1 MGFLALVL
9 FIHSQNTKEKMINI
23 MNITKFKSLI
33 LLTAGLFMT
42 FSVAA
47 QTKEQTKITDATA
60 VLTAFSEMKETIPS
74 ELLQVTQG
82 IIIVPKLINAGFVV
96 GGKRGK
102 GIAMVKK
109 SDGSWSNPVFVTIT
123 GGSVGAQIGVQSV
136 DLVLI
141 FKSSKSL
148 TDIKNSSFTLGGDLS
163 VAAGPVGRSSTAS
176 TDYKLEAEVYSY
188 SRSKG
193 LFAGITLNGA
203 SLAIDAPSNT
213 KFYGKAMTGNAIFTA
228 PVNDSADVKEL
239 KTKLNAMK

>member
-1 MGFLALVL
+1 MNFQKLKVAMVL
-9 FIHSQNTKEKMINI
+9 S
-23 MNITKFKSLI
+23 
-33 LLTAGLFMT
+33 AGLFMT
-42 FSVAA
+42 LPVVA
-47 QTKEQTKITDATA
+47 QTKEESKIKDATT
-60 VLTAFSEMKETIPS
+60 VLADFSNMKETIPS

-82 IIIVPKLINAGFVV
+82 IIIVPKMINAGFVV

-141 FKSSKSL
+141 FKNAKSL

-203 SLAIDAPSNT
+203 SLAIDAASNT
-213 KFYGKAMTGNAIFTA
+213 KFYGKAITGNAIFTS

-239 KTKLNAMK
+239 KAKLNAMK

>member
-1 MGFLALVL
+1 VKK
-9 FIHSQNTKEKMINI
+9 IKI
-23 MNITKFKSLI
+23 MNFTKLKVAMLF
-33 LLTAGLFMT
+33 TAAVFIAKP
-42 FSVAA
+42 VAA

-60 VLTAFSEMKETIPS
+60 VLTAFSDMKETIPS

-96 GGKRGK
+96 GAKRGK

-148 TDIKNSSFTLGGDLS
+148 TEIKNSSFTLGGDLS

-203 SLAIDAPSNT
+203 SLAIDAPANKS
-213 KFYGKAMTGNAIFTA
+213 FYGKAMSGNAIFTA
-228 PVNDSADVKEL
+228 PVNDSADVKVL
-239 KTKLNAMK
+239 KAKLNAMK

>member
-1 MGFLALVL
+1 MNFQKLKVAMVL
-9 FIHSQNTKEKMINI
+9 S
-23 MNITKFKSLI
+23 
-33 LLTAGLFMT
+33 AGLFMT
-42 FSVAA
+42 LPVVA
-47 QTKEQTKITDATA
+47 QTKEESKIKDATT
-60 VLTAFSEMKETIPS
+60 VLADFSNMKETIPS

-82 IIIVPKLINAGFVV
+82 IIIVPKMINAGFVV

-141 FKSSKSL
+141 FKNAKSL

-203 SLAIDAPSNT
+203 SLAIDAASNT
-213 KFYGKAMTGNAIFTA
+213 KFYGKAITGTAIFTS

-239 KTKLNAMK
+239 KAKLNAMK

>member
-1 MGFLALVL
+1 
-9 FIHSQNTKEKMINI
+9 
-23 MNITKFKSLI
+23 MNITKFKSLM